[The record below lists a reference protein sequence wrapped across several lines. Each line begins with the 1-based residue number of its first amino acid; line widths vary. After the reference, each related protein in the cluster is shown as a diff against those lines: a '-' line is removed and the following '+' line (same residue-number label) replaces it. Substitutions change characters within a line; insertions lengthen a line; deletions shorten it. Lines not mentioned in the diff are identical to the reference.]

1 VEIVNGPAKILTVQ
15 SLMFKILVFNVILD
29 FNWISITFA
38 RLKKAWTT
46 TRTHLVI
53 YSQTARNVL
62 KQSVPSVKTDIV
74 SNTSQDSVF
83 FHPQIAGKVV
93 LLVHQTN
100 ASVVL
105 KDTQLNHGQFAFIVR
120 TCIRETLKENA
131 KQCKETVQCMKIVSH
146 ALSANVCIV
155 NQGIRWMLILN
166 VWLHLEIRKTVKV
179 DILCTENDLF
189 SGILCFL

>member
-1 VEIVNGPAKILTVQ
+1 MEIVNGPVKILTVQ

-38 RLKKAWTT
+38 RLKKVWTT

-62 KQSVPSVKTDIV
+62 KQSVPCVKTDIV

-83 FHPQIAGKVV
+83 FHLQIARKVV
-93 LLVHQTN
+93 LLAHLMN

-105 KDTQLNHGQFAFIVR
+105 RDTQLNHGPSVFTVR
-120 TCIRETLKENA
+120 TCILETLKENA
-131 KQCKETVQCMKIVSH
+131 KQCKETVQCMKIASH
-146 ALSANVCIV
+146 ALSVNVCIV
-155 NQGIRWMLILN
+155 NQGIGWMLILN
-166 VWLHLEIRKTVKV
+166 VWLHLEVRKTVKV
-179 DILCTENDLF
+179 DIFCTENDLF